1 MDWLNDPNL
10 SDSEKVKMY
19 LQNKGRDQAEAQ
31 NEERQSGL
39 GWAQFA
45 AGIGDA
51 FAGRSAAQTA
61 QNFDKIRANIKDQTV
76 GEYDRKKKSAVD
88 DFDSKRKIEQ
98 IGLKDDPNSEESK
111 MARTLALDMG
121 MDPKLAG
128 TMTATQFENLS
139 PYLKA
144 KYEAKIREMDRR
156 ELRAER
162 QAVREEKAAEKSI
175 KDKELS
181 VAQAKQ
187 MGLYQMGQKA
197 EQQYA
202 EAVKAGKTQGYDPT
216 SHADFIDNTTWMP
229 NLVKN
234 KHAIAAESAQATW
247 VENFLRDA
255 SGAAIPPSERMA
267 YAKDY
272 FPQPGDT
279 EKVVANK
286 AALRK
291 QKMEN
296 ALLGAGREGMRMAE
310 QMAPAQAQQASST
323 VRVKDPKGVIR
334 VIPADKLQAAISKG
348 ATLIDNVAGQ

>member
-1 MDWLNDPNL
+1 
-10 SDSEKVKMY
+10 
-19 LQNKGRDQAEAQ
+19 
-31 NEERQSGL
+31 
-39 GWAQFA
+39 
-45 AGIGDA
+45 
-51 FAGRSAAQTA
+51 
-61 QNFDKIRANIKDQTV
+61 
-76 GEYDRKKKSAVD
+76 
-88 DFDSKRKIEQ
+88 
-98 IGLKDDPNSEESK
+98 
-111 MARTLALDMG
+111 
-121 MDPKLAG
+121 
-128 TMTATQFENLS
+128 
-139 PYLKA
+139 
-144 KYEAKIREMDRR
+144 
-156 ELRAER
+156 
-162 QAVREEKAAEKSI
+162 
-175 KDKELS
+175 
-181 VAQAKQ
+181 
-187 MGLYQMGQKA
+187 
-197 EQQYA
+197 
-202 EAVKAGKTQGYDPT
+202 
-216 SHADFIDNTTWMP
+216 MP

-310 QMAPAQAQQASST
+310 QMAPAQVQQVSNT

-334 VIPADKLQAAISKG
+334 VIPVDKLQAAISKG